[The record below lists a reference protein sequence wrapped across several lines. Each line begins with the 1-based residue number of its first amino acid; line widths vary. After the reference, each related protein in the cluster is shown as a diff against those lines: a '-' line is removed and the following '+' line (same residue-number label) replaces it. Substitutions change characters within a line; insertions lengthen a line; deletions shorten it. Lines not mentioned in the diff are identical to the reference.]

1 MIDHQFF
8 TDCLFL
14 ALHLTPHIISFASDS
29 SLWFTNR
36 FRIDSD
42 TCQNVGREKQTPVFY
57 TPHHAPLAP
66 PPNISRS

>member
-42 TCQNVGREKQTPVFY
+42 TCQNVGREKQTPVFW
-57 TPHHAPLAP
+57 LF
-66 PPNISRS
+66 IVGCGWRRLGLLR